1 MVFFS
6 YIEKPF
12 IFNCL
17 HMTHLPASLV
27 DILRWRANNQ
37 PDRMAYRYLVD
48 GEYDEVVITYEEL
61 DRRSRSIA
69 ALLQSSAKVGDRALL
84 IFPPGLDFIA
94 AYFGCL
100 YAKILAVPVYPP
112 HPARLEK
119 NLSLILRIAADAKP
133 TVALLTSSLYDVIK
147 SGREIADEFGNIKL
161 LATDNHNLND
171 LTDQWEQPVIE
182 KNDLAFLQYTSG
194 STSVPRG
201 VMISHSNLLHNLG
214 LIEKCFGQTSE
225 SQAVIWLP
233 PYHDMG
239 LIGGILQPL
248 YTGYPATLLSHML
261 FLQRPIRWLQ
271 AISRF
276 HATTSGGP
284 NFAYDLCIKRIKPEQ
299 REQLDLSRWQVAFN
313 GAEPVYNKTL
323 DQFEEYFAPCG
334 FRREA
339 FLPCYGLAEA
349 TLMVSGGPKGRTPV
363 TQDLMNSGLEQN
375 QVVISSVKNND
386 TRTLVSCGR
395 KISYQQIRIVN
406 LETKTVCPS
415 DQIGEIWMSGPSV
428 ANGYWNKPLETQQ
441 TFGARLSNSE
451 EGPFLRT
458 GDLGF
463 LHKGELYITGRHKNL
478 IISDGK
484 NHYSH
489 DIERTVEKSHPAIR
503 LAGCA
508 VFSVID
514 FVSERVI
521 VIAEVE
527 HKLAE
532 NSEEVIKAIRQAVA
546 INHDLRV
553 DDIRLTNPGEIP
565 RTTSG
570 KIRHFLCKTNY
581 MAEAFK
587 EIKSI

>member
-1 MVFFS
+1 
-6 YIEKPF
+6 
-12 IFNCL
+12 
-17 HMTHLPASLV
+17 MTHLPASIV
-27 DILRWRANNQ
+27 DILRGRAEEQPNQ
-37 PDRMAYRYLVD
+37 LAYRYLVD
-48 GEYDEVVITYEEL
+48 GEYEEVSMSYEDL
-61 DRRSRSIA
+61 DRKARTIA
-69 ALLQSSAKVGDRALL
+69 AILQFSAKEGDRALL
-84 IFPPGLDFIA
+84 IFPPGLDFIVA
-94 AYFGCL
+94 FFGCL

-119 NLSLILRIAADAKP
+119 NLSNIFRIVDDANP
-133 TVALLTSSLYDVIK
+133 IIALLTSSLCDVIK
-147 SGREIADEFGNIKL
+147 SRKEIADEFGKIKL
-161 LATDNHNLND
+161 LSTDNDDIND
-171 LTDQWEQPVIE
+171 WANKWKQPVIE

-201 VMISHSNLLHNLG
+201 VMISHGNLVHNLG
-214 LIEKCFGQTSE
+214 LIEKCFGQSSE
-225 SQAVIWLP
+225 SRAVIWLP

-248 YTGYPATLLSHML
+248 YTGYPATLLSHMM

-284 NFAYDLCIKRIKPEQ
+284 NFAYDLCIRKIKPEQ
-299 REQLDLSRWQVAFN
+299 REQLDLSRWEVAFN

-323 DQFEEYFAPCG
+323 DQFAEYFIPCG

-349 TLMVSGGPKGRTPV
+349 TLMVAGGPKGRTPV
-363 TQDLMNSGLEQN
+363 TKNLMNSGLEQN
-375 QVVISSVKNND
+375 QIIISSEKNND

-395 KISYQQIRIVN
+395 KISDQQIRIVN
-406 LETKTVCPS
+406 VETKALCPS
-415 DQIGEIWMSGPSV
+415 NHIGEIWVSGPSV
-428 ANGYWNKPLETQQ
+428 AKGYWNKPLETEL
-441 TFGARLSNSE
+441 TFNARLSNSD

-463 LHKGELYITGRHKNL
+463 LHEGELYITGRLKNL

-489 DIERTVEKSHPAIR
+489 DIERTVERSHPAIR

-508 VFSVID
+508 VFSIID
-514 FVSERVI
+514 SVNERII

-527 HKLAE
+527 HKLTV
-532 NSEEVIKAIRQAVA
+532 NSDEVKKAIRHAVS
-546 INHDLRV
+546 INHDLHV
-553 DDIRLTNPGEIP
+553 DDIKLTNPGDIP

-581 MAEAFK
+581 MAEAFQ